1 MGPSLKSKG
10 SRNQPVVLLPS
21 LGGPGYLC
29 LAAPHQKGL
38 GLIRTF
44 AGHGPLPLTNPP
56 CSAEVCKYSSETR
69 SGSRNGK
76 VTLLPQKPCRGPPW
90 LISISPA
97 GEHGRC
103 PYLQG
108 CSKMLPRAPP
118 SELPSS
124 TFSWTCNLRTAPSR
138 ALSLS
143 LCSST
148 MFSLP
153 PQPGKWGVKKIS
165 QDPQFKIKVRSF
177 SLPFFTT

>member
-76 VTLLPQKPCRGPPW
+76 VTLLPPKPCRGPPW
-90 LISISPA
+90 LISTSPA
-97 GEHGRC
+97 GEHGRG

-108 CSKMLPRAPP
+108 CSKVLPRVPP

-124 TFSWTCNLRTAPSR
+124 TFSWTRNLRTAPSR
-138 ALSLS
+138 ALCLS
-143 LCSST
+143 LFLYYVLPSSPARE
-148 MFSLP
+148 M
-153 PQPGKWGVKKIS
+153 GGKKIS

>member
-143 LCSST
+143 LSLFLYYVLPSSPARE
-148 MFSLP
+148 MGGKKNLP
-153 PQPGKWGVKKIS
+153 
-165 QDPQFKIKVRSF
+165 RS
-177 SLPFFTT
+177 PI